1 MLKFLG
7 DGMLATLPFQEG
19 NRVETCRRALDAAAE
34 TMREL
39 AAVNA
44 RAPAAGL
51 PDVTV
56 DLALHVGEVLYG
68 NVGAVDRLDFTV
80 IGPAVNEVARIE
92 ALCEPLGRTVLISAE
107 FAAAVEGVE
116 NRLKFLGHY
125 NLRGVRETKK
135 IFALASDET
144 EIAARTDD
152 DDSTVRA

>member
-1 MLKFLG
+1 VLKFLG
-7 DGMLATLPFQEG
+7 DGMLAALPFEEG
-19 NRVETCRRALDAAAE
+19 NRVETCRCALDAAAE

-44 RAPAAGL
+44 RAPAGS
-51 PDVTV
+51 PHVTV

-116 NRLKFLGHY
+116 NRLKSLGHY

-135 IFALASDET
+135 IFALASDGT
-144 EIAARTDD
+144 ELAARTDD

>member
-1 MLKFLG
+1 
-7 DGMLATLPFQEG
+7 
-19 NRVETCRRALDAAAE
+19 VETCRRALDAAAE

-51 PDVTV
+51 PHVTV

-80 IGPAVNEVARIE
+80 IGPAVNEIARIE

-107 FAAAVEGVE
+107 FAASVEDVE
-116 NRLKFLGHY
+116 DRLKSLGHY

-135 IFALASDET
+135 IFGLASG
-144 EIAARTDD
+144 AGPN
-152 DDSTVRA
+152 